1 MNAKILVAS
10 AVLGGATFAT
20 TAQAQQAETAP
31 ANATATPVPSTS
43 NTPIAAKVEDDS
55 PDHERFVGHF
65 AVGYFGISQIPIA
78 NPGAGAATGGGLGG
92 TTGSTVTAPLIGG
105 RYWLKRNLGI
115 DAAIGLGVASG
126 STTVV
131 TGNTTTSV
139 SNPSQ
144 FGFLIHGGVPIAF
157 AEGHHYTFELV
168 PEATLGFSSGTV
180 KAAADAPAGTADIS
194 LSGFRLDMGARV
206 GAEIHFGFIGVPE
219 LALQASV
226 GLYLQLQSYKA
237 SQGNTSYSSSST
249 SFATSVSSDPWALFT
264 DNISA
269 LYYF

>member
-1 MNAKILVAS
+1 MAVS
-10 AVLGGATFAT
+10 AVILGATFAT
-20 TAQAQQAETAP
+20 SARAQQEEKGAP
-31 ANATATPVPSTS
+31 TPTTSPVPSTG

-78 NPGAGAATGGGLGG
+78 SVGAAAAAGGGL
-92 TTGSTVTAPLIGG
+92 TATPSTVTAPLIGG
-105 RYWLKRNLGI
+105 RYWLQRNLGI
-115 DAAIGLGVASG
+115 DAAIGFGTAS
-126 STTVV
+126 SSTTTVV
-131 TGNTTTSV
+131 GNTTTTQD
-139 SNPSQ
+139 NPSQ
-144 FGFLIHGGVPIAF
+144 LGFLLHGGVPIAF

-168 PEATLGFSSGTV
+168 PEATIGFASGTV
-180 KAAADAPAGTADIS
+180 KPPADAPANTPNTS

-237 SQGNTSYSSSST
+237 TQGNNSFSGSST